1 MKSRWALIALLA
13 LAACQPSAS
22 DSPSPSEGAPSAAPS
37 ASEAASEAPAAAG
50 TITIVAGGVVDG
62 PGLSIQEALDTA
74 GAEPVLVNGILLLDA
89 EGTIWLCEELSDAS
103 PRACAGE
110 YLRVENYPEG
120 ADAPEFDPENAD
132 VTGSQEEDGVVW
144 LEDQQLYGTVEPS

>member
-62 PGLSIQEALDTA
+62 PGLSIPEALDTA
-74 GAEPVLVNGILLLDA
+74 GGEPVLVNGTLLLDT
-89 EGTIWLCEELSDAS
+89 EGTIWLCEELSDSS

-110 YLRVENYPEG
+110 YLRVESYPEG

>member
-1 MKSRWALIALLA
+1 MSRRWALIALLA

-37 ASEAASEAPAAAG
+37 ASEAAAPAG
-50 TITIVAGGVVDG
+50 TITISTAGVVDG
-62 PGLSIQEALDTA
+62 PGISIPEALDRA
-74 GAEPVLVNGILLLDA
+74 GAEPDLVNGILLLDT

-103 PRACAGE
+103 PRACAGAF
-110 YLRVENYPEG
+110 LRVENYPEG

-132 VTGSQEEDGVVW
+132 VTGRQEEDGVVW
-144 LEDQQLYGTVEPS
+144 FEDQQLYGTVEPS